1 MNASW
6 TYSSLRI
13 ANTTSTSKKTTMTTL
28 LSLLLLSNKK
38 TSINL
43 SFKFFKMTS
52 TCLPAYVLPQQQH
65 QQLSCRPNQGSWKIC
80 MAWLLPQCKRR
91 IISRTLSFPLSL
103 SLSLSVWCLLQ
114 SLSHTISPFTHSYT
128 FADTNL
134 SPSLSYIR
142 SYVAYFSVSI
152 RHTHYANARSLSRCA
167 NYLTRNSSFPFSLC

>member
-28 LSLLLLSNKK
+28 LSLLLSNKK

-91 IISRTLSFPLSL
+91 IISRTLSFP
-103 SLSLSVWCLLQ
+103 LSLSVWCLLQ